1 MKDSDQMA
9 AQRRLRDEL
18 CRILVQD
25 AGEFAIPNLDDLSND
40 EEDVDAMAHVFT
52 ALASY
57 CLGKAQ
63 AMRHRKAGRIHE
75 ALAMERTCEQRYA
88 ALPTSLQ
95 W

>member
-1 MKDSDQMA
+1 MKTNASVDSEMLA
-9 AQRRLRDEL
+9 A
-18 CRILVQD
+18 LVEG
-25 AGEFAIPNLDDLSND
+25 GEFAIPNLDDLSND
-40 EEDVDAMAHVFT
+40 ESEVDAVGDALA

-57 CLGKAQ
+57 CLVKAS
-63 AMRHRKAGRIHE
+63 AMRHRKAGRIHD

>member
-1 MKDSDQMA
+1 MTMKLTNASVDSEMLA
-9 AQRRLRDEL
+9 P
-18 CRILVQD
+18 LVE
-25 AGEFAIPNLDDLSND
+25 AGALAIPNLDDMTT
-40 EEDVDAMAHVFT
+40 EDAEVDAMGDVFA

-57 CLGKAQ
+57 CKCKGA
-63 AMRHRKAGRIHE
+63 AMRHRKAGRLHE